1 MVTFAT
7 ANANGT
13 LTERLGIGLQ
23 NRVRRFESAR
33 YLQRKIDPKGP
44 IFFWRYSG
52 GLWRNLFLVCFAN
65 ARFPSADDLFLVCF
79 ANALIPFAWR
89 PSGTAFSLQAFARPN
104 TLAPAYDNVS
114 PCVLLIRRK
123 VSSCTHQ
130 HGSQLQFSKTI
141 SSRAKLARVWFYP
154 AWKAGRVEWNVV
166 E

>member
-33 YLQRKIDPKGP
+33 YLQRKIGP
-44 IFFWRYSG
+44 FGSIFFWRYSG
-52 GLWRNLFLVCFAN
+52 GLWRNLFLVCYAN

-154 AWKAGRVEWNVV
+154 ARKAGRAKWN
-166 E
+166 EME

>member
-33 YLQRKIDPKGP
+33 YLQSKNPVQRAG
-44 IFFWRYSG
+44 FLLWRY
-52 GLWRNLFLVCFAN
+52 LEI
-65 ARFPSADDLFLVCF
+65 LFLVCF

-123 VSSCTHQ
+123 VSSCTQ
-130 HGSQLQFSKTI
+130 
-141 SSRAKLARVWFYP
+141 
-154 AWKAGRVEWNVV
+154 
-166 E
+166 

>member
-33 YLQRKIDPKGP
+33 YLQRKIGP
-44 IFFWRYSG
+44 FGSIFFWRYSG
-52 GLWRNLFLVCFAN
+52 GLWRN
-65 ARFPSADDLFLVCF
+65 LFLVCF

-130 HGSQLQFSKTI
+130 HGSQLQFSKTT

-154 AWKAGRVEWNVV
+154 AWKAGRAEWN
-166 E
+166 EME

>member
-44 IFFWRYSG
+44 IFFWRY
-52 GLWRNLFLVCFAN
+52 LEILFLVCY
-65 ARFPSADDLFLVCF
+65 

-123 VSSCTHQ
+123 VSSCTQ
-130 HGSQLQFSKTI
+130 
-141 SSRAKLARVWFYP
+141 
-154 AWKAGRVEWNVV
+154 
-166 E
+166 

>member
-44 IFFWRYSG
+44 IFFWRY
-52 GLWRNLFLVCFAN
+52 LEI
-65 ARFPSADDLFLVCF
+65 LFLVCF

-154 AWKAGRVEWNVV
+154 AWKAGRAEWN
-166 E
+166 EME

>member
-44 IFFWRYSG
+44 IFFWRY
-52 GLWRNLFLVCFAN
+52 LEILFLVCFAN
-65 ARFPSADDLFLVCF
+65 ARFPSAEDLPLVCF

-104 TLAPAYDNVS
+104 TLAPA
-114 PCVLLIRRK
+114 
-123 VSSCTHQ
+123 
-130 HGSQLQFSKTI
+130 
-141 SSRAKLARVWFYP
+141 
-154 AWKAGRVEWNVV
+154 
-166 E
+166 

>member
-33 YLQRKIDPKGP
+33 YLQKEIGP
-44 IFFWRYSG
+44 EGSIFFWRYSG
-52 GLWRNLFLVCFAN
+52 GLWRNLFLVCFA
-65 ARFPSADDLFLVCF
+65 ARLHRRRLACPR
-79 ANALIPFAWR
+79 NGR

-114 PCVLLIRRK
+114 PCVLQIRRK
-123 VSSCTHQ
+123 VSSCTQ
-130 HGSQLQFSKTI
+130 
-141 SSRAKLARVWFYP
+141 
-154 AWKAGRVEWNVV
+154 
-166 E
+166 